1 MSPRIVDKPAKR
13 KEILRSAMAVC
24 ARQGVHDFKMIDIAV
39 AAGVGKGTL
48 YEYFSDKE
56 DLVSGCFELFL
67 DDFAN
72 YLSRRLAAVGDP
84 KEQLETM
91 IKASFEFFV
100 QNRENLDIMF
110 DFWAA
115 SVRSK
120 DDDHLLSGGTEGYSH
135 IINEVAG
142 MIRAGIKTGVFK
154 PVNAKLS
161 ASMLLAL
168 LDGLLFQSVMGLI
181 KINSRSLPQRIS
193 RMFLEGILK

>member
-24 ARQGVHDFKMIDIAV
+24 ARQGVHDFKMIDIAN

-48 YEYFSDKE
+48 YEYFTDKE
-56 DLVSGCFELFL
+56 DLVCGCFELFL
-67 DDFAN
+67 DDYNN
-72 YLSRRLAAVGDP
+72 YLGNRLTTISDP
-84 KEQLETM
+84 KKKLETM

-100 QNRENLDIMF
+100 QNHDSLDIMF

-120 DDDHLLSGGTEGYSH
+120 DGDPLLSGGTEEYSQV
-135 IINEVAG
+135 IAEVSG
-142 MIRAGIKTGVFK
+142 MIREGAKIGVFK
-154 PVNAKLS
+154 PVDARLA

-168 LDGLLFQSVMGLI
+168 LDGLLLQSVMGLI
-181 KINSRSLPQRIS
+181 KINSRSLPQKVS

>member
-24 ARQGVHDFKMIDIAV
+24 ARQGVHDFKMIDIAN

-48 YEYFSDKE
+48 YEYFTDKE
-56 DLVSGCFELFL
+56 DLVCGCFELFL
-67 DDFAN
+67 DDYNN
-72 YLSRRLAAVGDP
+72 YLGNRLTTISDP
-84 KEQLETM
+84 KKKLETM

-100 QNRENLDIMF
+100 QNHDNLDIMF

-120 DDDHLLSGGTEGYSH
+120 DGDPLLSGGTEEYSQV
-135 IINEVAG
+135 IAEVSG
-142 MIRAGIKTGVFK
+142 MIREGAKIGVFK
-154 PVNAKLS
+154 PVDARLA

-168 LDGLLFQSVMGLI
+168 LDGLLLQSVMGLI
-181 KINSRSLPQRIS
+181 NINSRSLPQKVS

>member
-24 ARQGVHDFKMIDIAV
+24 ARQGVHDFKMIDIAN

-48 YEYFSDKE
+48 YEYFTDKE
-56 DLVSGCFELFL
+56 DLVCGCFELFL
-67 DDFAN
+67 DDYNN
-72 YLSRRLAAVGDP
+72 YLGNRLTTISDP
-84 KEQLETM
+84 KKKLETM

-100 QNRENLDIMF
+100 QNHDNLDIMF

-120 DDDHLLSGGTEGYSH
+120 DGDPLLSGGTEEYSQV
-135 IINEVAG
+135 IAEVSG
-142 MIRAGIKTGVFK
+142 MIREGAKIGVFK
-154 PVNAKLS
+154 PVDARLA

-168 LDGLLFQSVMGLI
+168 LDGLLLQSVMGLI
-181 KINSRSLPQRIS
+181 KINSRSLPQKVS

>member
-1 MSPRIVDKPAKR
+1 
-13 KEILRSAMAVC
+13 
-24 ARQGVHDFKMIDIAV
+24 MIDIAN

-48 YEYFSDKE
+48 YEYFTDKE
-56 DLVSGCFELFL
+56 DLVSGCFGLFL
-67 DDFAN
+67 DDYAN
-72 YLSRRLAAVGDP
+72 YLSNRLAPASDP
-84 KEQLETM
+84 KEKLETM

-100 QNRENLDIMF
+100 QNHENLDIMF

-120 DDDHLLSGGTEGYSH
+120 DGDPLLSGGTKGYSH
-135 IINEVAG
+135 VIAEVSG
-142 MIRAGIKTGVFK
+142 MIKEGIKMGIFR
-154 PVNAKLS
+154 PVDPKLA

-168 LDGLLFQSVMGLI
+168 LDGLCLQSVMGLI

>member
-24 ARQGVHDFKMIDIAV
+24 ARQGVHDFKMIDIAN

-48 YEYFSDKE
+48 YEYFTDKE
-56 DLVSGCFELFL
+56 DLVCGCFELFL
-67 DDFAN
+67 DDYNN
-72 YLSRRLAAVGDP
+72 YLGNRLTTISDP
-84 KEQLETM
+84 KKKLETM

-100 QNRENLDIMF
+100 QNHDNLDIMF

-120 DDDHLLSGGTEGYSH
+120 DGDPLLSGGTEEYSQV
-135 IINEVAG
+135 ITEVSG
-142 MIRAGIKTGVFK
+142 MIREGAKIGVFK
-154 PVNAKLS
+154 PVDARLA

-168 LDGLLFQSVMGLI
+168 LDGLLLQSVMGLI
-181 KINSRSLPQRIS
+181 KINSRSLPQKVS

>member
-1 MSPRIVDKPAKR
+1 MSPKVVDKPAKR

-24 ARQGVHDFKMIDIAV
+24 ARQGVHDFKMIDIAN

-48 YEYFSDKE
+48 YEYFTNKE
-56 DLVSGCFELFL
+56 DLVCGCFELFL
-67 DDFAN
+67 DDYN
-72 YLSRRLAAVGDP
+72 NHLGKRLAAIGDP
-84 KEQLETM
+84 KQKLETM

-100 QNRENLDIMF
+100 QNHDNLDIMF

-120 DDDHLLSGGTEGYSH
+120 DGDPLLSGGTEGYSH
-135 IINEVAG
+135 VIAEVSS
-142 MIRAGIKTGVFK
+142 MIKEGIKMGIFR
-154 PVNAKLS
+154 PVDPKLA

-181 KINSRSLPQRIS
+181 KINSRSLPQKIS